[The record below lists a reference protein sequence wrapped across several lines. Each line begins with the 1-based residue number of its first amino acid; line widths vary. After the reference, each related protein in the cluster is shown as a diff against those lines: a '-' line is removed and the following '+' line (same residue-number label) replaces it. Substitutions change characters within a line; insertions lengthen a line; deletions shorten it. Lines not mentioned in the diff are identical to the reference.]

1 MAVGEAVRLVNGIV
15 AVVAEE
21 DRPWA
26 WE

>member
-1 MAVGEAVRLVNGIV
+1 MAVGEAVCLVNGIV